1 MTGLLRKTETA
12 SFVAAARVL
21 LNPSLTLAVTN
32 HHHSLISRFSAS
44 AVAVMPGADP
54 QVVEWPATK
63 VRDTFF
69 KFFEDKNHVNWKSSP
84 VVPVNDPTLLFAN
97 AGIIKFC
104 VSLFIYL
111 LV

>member
-1 MTGLLRKTETA
+1 MRGLLLKTESA

-21 LNPSLTLAVTN
+21 LNTSRALTVPN
-32 HHHSLISRFSAS
+32 HHRLLISRFSAS
-44 AVAVMPGADP
+44 ATAAMPGADP
-54 QVVEWPATK
+54 QVVEWPASK

-69 KFFEDKNHVNWKSSP
+69 KFFEDKNHVYWKSSP

-104 VSLFIYL
+104 VSLFICL
-111 LV
+111 TV